1 MNFRHLLA
9 KLLPPVAYSPEQPR
23 INAELTAE
31 GQLFSTTYDYAGK
44 ALDGIT
50 PLFSADLL
58 TDWERVLAITPGG
71 DDSWQQ
77 RLEMVLIKLAEVG
90 GLSRAY
96 FIRLAKSAGYT
107 ITIEELDMFRA
118 GESAAGEY
126 INEDG
131 FMWVWQVNI
140 MGRYTPSYYFR
151 AGESCAGDSLQNF
164 GDPVIESWFNEL
176 KPAHTFCIFT
186 YRPIPQGRTF
196 DGSWQFDGTG
206 NYTIWYL

>member
-1 MNFRHLLA
+1 MNYRNLLA
-9 KLLPPVAYSPEQPR
+9 QLLPPVAYSPEQPR
-23 INAELTAE
+23 LYAELTAE
-31 GQLFSTTYDYAGK
+31 ANVYDQISKYGQQ
-44 ALDGIT
+44 ALEGIT
-50 PLFSADLL
+50 PLFAADLL
-58 TDWERVLAITPGG
+58 SDWERVLAITPSA

-90 GLSRAY
+90 GLSRNY

-126 INEDG
+126 INEEG

-164 GDPVIESWFNEL
+164 GDPVIESWFNDL

-196 DGSWQFDGTG
+196 DGSWQFNGVS